1 MRTNYNGI
9 NQNGDSDVNWFNE
22 NVRDVEIPNNK
33 GNNLREVEDAVD
45 VEKAFIREGLVN
57 AYITMDEAML
67 VKSAE
72 EESLKEEVDSKS
84 NYQEGSPFEGGKESN
99 FQAEGSKKKKMSK
112 GAIIGIIVGSVALV
126 GIIVTLVIM
135 FVILPMGKG
144 NGNSQET
151 TISAGVLDDLQS
163 KINMF
168 YTDNLKSD
176 IKDGYT
182 VSDLDAFR
190 KELKTL
196 SNSTDISDVE
206 KELNTIEAYMTD
218 SKKIKTYADLSFNI
232 EPSYV
237 NDDCTK
243 VIQGCE
249 TYTVAGLKATISNLA
264 QGVLADR
271 NNYVDIKKSLSAVT
285 NPSNFEEGNYQEKI
299 NSIKHVVNKK
309 ELQSMY
315 EKLVSDKATA
325 LAKKKLKDAKDEA
338 EKKLAQSAL
347 TEAQN
352 KQKQAE
358 EELSSVKKQLE
369 DALKT
374 PTEEPTKATRVE
386 SVTPTD
392 NVSVVEENTEGGN

>member
-9 NQNGDSDVNWFNE
+9 NQNGDYDVNWFNDEVKE
-22 NVRDVEIPNNK
+22 NA
-33 GNNLREVEDAVD
+33 EVSKETEDIVD
-45 VEKAFIREGLVN
+45 VERAFIHEGLVN
-57 AYITMDEAML
+57 AYVAMDEAML

-72 EESLKEEVDSKS
+72 EESLKEEIDSKS

-112 GAIIGIIVGSVALV
+112 GEIIGIIAGSVALV
-126 GIIVTLVIM
+126 GMIVTLVIM
-135 FVILPMGKG
+135 FVILPMSKG
-144 NGNSQET
+144 SDNSQET

-163 KINMF
+163 RINML

-176 IKDGYT
+176 IKDGYA

-196 SNSTDISDVE
+196 SNSTDVSDVE

-218 SKKIKTYADLSFNI
+218 SKKIKTYANLSFNI

-237 NDDCTK
+237 SEDCTS

-264 QGVLADR
+264 QGVLSDR
-271 NNYVDIKKSLSAVT
+271 NSYIDIKKSLSAIS
-285 NPSNFEEGNYQEKI
+285 NPSNFEEGSYQEKI
-299 NSIKHVVNKK
+299 NGIKHEVNKK

-325 LAKKKLKDAKDEA
+325 LAEKKLKDAKDEA

-374 PTEEPTKATRVE
+374 PTEEPTKEV
-386 SVTPTD
+386 SVVPTD
-392 NVSVVEENTEGGN
+392 SVPTVEENTEGGN

>member
-1 MRTNYNGI
+1 VRTNYNGI

-22 NVRDVEIPNNK
+22 NVRDVEVPNNK

-72 EESLKEEVDSKS
+72 EESLKEEIDSKS
-84 NYQEGSPFEGGKESN
+84 NYQEGSPFEGGKEN
-99 FQAEGSKKKKMSK
+99 DFKPEQGKKKKLSR
-112 GAIIGIIVGSVALV
+112 GAIVGIILGSVAVV
-126 GIIVTLVIM
+126 GIIVTLITM
-135 FVILPMGKG
+135 FVIMPMSKG
-144 NGNSQET
+144 SDTTKET
-151 TISAGVLDDLQS
+151 TVSAGVLDDLQS
-163 KINMF
+163 RINVL

-232 EPSYV
+232 EPSFV
-237 NDDCTK
+237 NEDCTR

-271 NNYVDIKKSLSAVT
+271 NNYVDIKKSLSAVSDAST
-285 NPSNFEEGNYQEKI
+285 FNEGNYLEKI
-299 NSIKHVVNKK
+299 SSVKHEANKK

-315 EKLVSDKATA
+315 DKLVSDKNTA
-325 LAKKKLKDAKDEA
+325 LAEKKLKNAKDEA
-338 EKKLAQSAL
+338 EKKLAQDAL

-358 EELSSVKKQLE
+358 KELSSVKKQLE

-374 PTEEPTKATRVE
+374 PTEEPTRATKAE

-392 NVSVVEENTEGGN
+392 SVSIAEENTEGGN

>member
-9 NQNGDSDVNWFNE
+9 NQNGDYDVNWFNDEVKE
-22 NVRDVEIPNNK
+22 NT
-33 GNNLREVEDAVD
+33 EVSKETEDIVD
-45 VEKAFIREGLVN
+45 VEKAFIHEGLVN
-57 AYITMDEAML
+57 AYVAMDEAML

-99 FQAEGSKKKKMSK
+99 FQAEGNKKKKMSK
-112 GAIIGIIVGSVALV
+112 GAIIGIIIGSVALV

-135 FVILPMGKG
+135 FVILPMSKG
-144 NGNSQET
+144 SDNSQET

-163 KINMF
+163 RINML

-176 IKDGYT
+176 IKDGYA

-196 SNSTDISDVE
+196 SNSTDVSDVE

-218 SKKIKTYADLSFNI
+218 SKKIKTYANLSFNI

-237 NDDCTK
+237 SEDCTS

-249 TYTVAGLKATISNLA
+249 TYTVAGLKATISNSA
-264 QGVLADR
+264 QGVLSDR
-271 NNYVDIKKSLSAVT
+271 NSYIDIKKSLSAISDAST
-285 NPSNFEEGNYQEKI
+285 FNEGNYQEKI
-299 NSIKHVVNKK
+299 NSIKHEVNKK

-315 EKLVSDKATA
+315 DKLISDKNTA

-374 PTEEPTKATRVE
+374 PTEEPTKEV
-386 SVTPTD
+386 SVVPTD
-392 NVSVVEENTEGGN
+392 SVPTVEENTEGGN

>member
-9 NQNGDSDVNWFNE
+9 NQNGDYDVNWFNDEVKE
-22 NVRDVEIPNNK
+22 NI
-33 GNNLREVEDAVD
+33 EVSKENEDIVD
-45 VEKAFIREGLVN
+45 VEKAFIHEGLVN
-57 AYITMDEAML
+57 AFIAMDEAML
-67 VKSAE
+67 IKSAE

-112 GAIIGIIVGSVALV
+112 GVFIGIIVGSVALI

-135 FVILPMGKG
+135 FVILPMSKG
-144 NGNSQET
+144 SGNSQET

-163 KINMF
+163 RINML

-176 IKDGYT
+176 IKDGYA

-196 SNSTDISDVE
+196 SNSTDVSDVE

-218 SKKIKTYADLSFNI
+218 SKKIKTYANLSFNI

-237 NDDCTK
+237 SEDCTS

-264 QGVLADR
+264 QGVLSDR
-271 NNYVDIKKSLSAVT
+271 NSYIDIKKSLSAIS
-285 NPSNFEEGNYQEKI
+285 NPSNFEEGSYQEKI
-299 NSIKHVVNKK
+299 NGIKHEVNKK

-325 LAKKKLKDAKDEA
+325 LAEKKLKDAKDEA

-369 DALKT
+369 NALKT
-374 PTEEPTKATRVE
+374 PTEEPTKE
-386 SVTPTD
+386 
-392 NVSVVEENTEGGN
+392 VSVVPTDSVPTVEESTEGGN

>member
-9 NQNGDSDVNWFNE
+9 NQNGDYDVNWFNDEVKE
-22 NVRDVEIPNNK
+22 NT
-33 GNNLREVEDAVD
+33 EVSKENEDIVD
-45 VEKAFIREGLVN
+45 VEKAFIHEGLVN
-57 AYITMDEAML
+57 AYVAMDEAML

-84 NYQEGSPFEGGKESN
+84 NYQEGSPFEGGEESN

-112 GAIIGIIVGSVALV
+112 GAIIGIIIGSVALV

-135 FVILPMGKG
+135 FVILPMSKG
-144 NGNSQET
+144 SGNSQET

-163 KINMF
+163 RINML

-176 IKDGYT
+176 IKDGYA

-196 SNSTDISDVE
+196 SNSTDVSDVE

-218 SKKIKTYADLSFNI
+218 SKKIKTYANLSFNI
-232 EPSYV
+232 ESSYV
-237 NDDCTK
+237 SEDCTS

-264 QGVLADR
+264 QGVLSDR
-271 NNYVDIKKSLSAVT
+271 NSYIDIKKSLSAVSDAST
-285 NPSNFEEGNYQEKI
+285 FNEGNYQEKI
-299 NSIKHVVNKK
+299 NSIKHEVNKK

-315 EKLVSDKATA
+315 DKLISDKNTA

-347 TEAQN
+347 TEAKN

-374 PTEEPTKATRVE
+374 PTEEPTKEV
-386 SVTPTD
+386 SVVPTD
-392 NVSVVEENTEGGN
+392 SVPTVEENTEGGN

>member
-9 NQNGDSDVNWFNE
+9 NQNGDYDVNWFNDEVKE
-22 NVRDVEIPNNK
+22 NT
-33 GNNLREVEDAVD
+33 EVSKETEDIVD
-45 VEKAFIREGLVN
+45 VEKAFIHEGLVN
-57 AYITMDEAML
+57 AYIAMDEAML

-72 EESLKEEVDSKS
+72 EESLKEEIDSKS

-112 GAIIGIIVGSVALV
+112 GAIIGIIAGSVALV

-135 FVILPMGKG
+135 FVIIPMNKG
-144 NGNSQET
+144 NDNSQET

-163 KINMF
+163 RINML

-176 IKDGYT
+176 IKDGYA

-196 SNSTDISDVE
+196 SNSTDVSDVE

-218 SKKIKTYADLSFNI
+218 SKKIKTYANLSFNI

-237 NDDCTK
+237 SEDCTS

-264 QGVLADR
+264 QGVLSDR
-271 NNYVDIKKSLSAVT
+271 NSYIDIKKSLSAIS
-285 NPSNFEEGNYQEKI
+285 NPSNFEEGSYQEKI
-299 NSIKHVVNKK
+299 NGIKHEVNKK

-325 LAKKKLKDAKDEA
+325 LAEKKLKDAKDEA

-374 PTEEPTKATRVE
+374 PTEEPTKEV
-386 SVTPTD
+386 SVVPTD
-392 NVSVVEENTEGGN
+392 SVPTVEENTEGGN

>member
-9 NQNGDSDVNWFNE
+9 NQNGDYDVNWFNDEVKE
-22 NVRDVEIPNNK
+22 NA
-33 GNNLREVEDAVD
+33 EVSKETEDIVD
-45 VEKAFIREGLVN
+45 VERAFIHEGLVN
-57 AYITMDEAML
+57 AYVAMDEAML

-72 EESLKEEVDSKS
+72 EESLKEEIDSKS

-99 FQAEGSKKKKMSK
+99 FQAEGNKKKKMSK
-112 GAIIGIIVGSVALV
+112 GAIIGIIIGSVALV

-135 FVILPMGKG
+135 FVILPMSKG
-144 NGNSQET
+144 SDNSQET

-163 KINMF
+163 RINML

-176 IKDGYT
+176 IKDGYA

-196 SNSTDISDVE
+196 SNSTDVSDVE

-218 SKKIKTYADLSFNI
+218 SKKIKTYANLSFNI

-237 NDDCTK
+237 SEDCTS

-264 QGVLADR
+264 QGVLSDR
-271 NNYVDIKKSLSAVT
+271 NSYIDIKKSLSAIS
-285 NPSNFEEGNYQEKI
+285 NPSNFEEGSYQEKI
-299 NSIKHVVNKK
+299 NGIKHEVNKK

-325 LAKKKLKDAKDEA
+325 LAEKKLKDAKDEA

-369 DALKT
+369 NALKT
-374 PTEEPTKATRVE
+374 PTEEPTKEV
-386 SVTPTD
+386 SVVPTD
-392 NVSVVEENTEGGN
+392 SVPTVEENTEGGN

>member
-9 NQNGDSDVNWFNE
+9 NQNGDYDVNWFNDEVKE
-22 NVRDVEIPNNK
+22 NA
-33 GNNLREVEDAVD
+33 EVSKETEDIVD
-45 VEKAFIREGLVN
+45 VEKAFIHEGLVN
-57 AYITMDEAML
+57 AYVAMDEAML

-72 EESLKEEVDSKS
+72 EESLKEEIDSKS

-112 GAIIGIIVGSVALV
+112 GAITGIIAGSVALV

-135 FVILPMGKG
+135 FVIIPTNKG
-144 NGNSQET
+144 NDNSQET

-163 KINMF
+163 RINML

-176 IKDGYT
+176 IKDGYA

-196 SNSTDISDVE
+196 SNSTDVSDVE

-218 SKKIKTYADLSFNI
+218 SKKIKTYANLSFNI

-237 NDDCTK
+237 SEDCTS

-264 QGVLADR
+264 QGVLSDR
-271 NNYVDIKKSLSAVT
+271 NSYIDIKKSLSAIS
-285 NPSNFEEGNYQEKI
+285 NPSNFEEGSYQEKI
-299 NSIKHVVNKK
+299 NGIKHEVNKK

-325 LAKKKLKDAKDEA
+325 LAEKKLKDAKDEA

-374 PTEEPTKATRVE
+374 PTEEPTKEV
-386 SVTPTD
+386 SVVPTD
-392 NVSVVEENTEGGN
+392 SVPTVEENTEGGN

>member
-9 NQNGDSDVNWFNE
+9 NQNGDYDVNWFNDEVKE
-22 NVRDVEIPNNK
+22 NA
-33 GNNLREVEDAVD
+33 EVSKETEDIVD
-45 VEKAFIREGLVN
+45 VEKAFIHEGLVN
-57 AYITMDEAML
+57 AYVAMDEAML

-72 EESLKEEVDSKS
+72 EESLKEEIDSKS

-112 GAIIGIIVGSVALV
+112 GAIIGIIAGSVALV

-135 FVILPMGKG
+135 FVIIPTNKG
-144 NGNSQET
+144 NDNSQET
-151 TISAGVLDDLQS
+151 TISAGVLDDLQGR
-163 KINMF
+163 INML

-176 IKDGYT
+176 IKDGYA

-196 SNSTDISDVE
+196 SNSTDVSDVE

-218 SKKIKTYADLSFNI
+218 SKKIKTYANLSFNI

-237 NDDCTK
+237 SEDCTS

-264 QGVLADR
+264 QGVLSDR
-271 NNYVDIKKSLSAVT
+271 NSYIDIKKSLSAVSDAST
-285 NPSNFEEGNYQEKI
+285 FNEGNYQEKI
-299 NSIKHVVNKK
+299 NSIKHEVNKK
-309 ELQSMY
+309 ELQLMY
-315 EKLVSDKATA
+315 DKLISDKNTA

-374 PTEEPTKATRVE
+374 PTEEPTKEV
-386 SVTPTD
+386 SVVPTD
-392 NVSVVEENTEGGN
+392 SVPTVEENTEGGN

>member
-9 NQNGDSDVNWFNE
+9 NQNGDYDVNWFNDEVKE
-22 NVRDVEIPNNK
+22 NT
-33 GNNLREVEDAVD
+33 EVSKETEDIVD
-45 VEKAFIREGLVN
+45 VEKAFIHEGLVN
-57 AYITMDEAML
+57 AYIAMDEAML

-72 EESLKEEVDSKS
+72 EESLKEEIDSKS

-112 GAIIGIIVGSVALV
+112 GAIIGIIAGSVALV

-135 FVILPMGKG
+135 FVIIPTNKG
-144 NGNSQET
+144 NDNSQET
-151 TISAGVLDDLQS
+151 TISAGVLDDLQGR
-163 KINMF
+163 INML

-176 IKDGYT
+176 IKDGYAI
-182 VSDLDAFR
+182 SDLDAFR

-196 SNSTDISDVE
+196 SNSTDVSDVE

-218 SKKIKTYADLSFNI
+218 SKKIKTYANLSFNI

-237 NDDCTK
+237 SEDCTS

-264 QGVLADR
+264 QGVLSDR
-271 NNYVDIKKSLSAVT
+271 NSYIDIKKSLSAIS
-285 NPSNFEEGNYQEKI
+285 NPSNFEEGSYQEKI
-299 NSIKHVVNKK
+299 NGIKHEVNKK

-325 LAKKKLKDAKDEA
+325 LAEKKLKDAKDEA

-374 PTEEPTKATRVE
+374 PTEEPTKEV
-386 SVTPTD
+386 SVVPTD
-392 NVSVVEENTEGGN
+392 SVPTVEENTEGGN

>member
-1 MRTNYNGI
+1 VFVVRTNYNGI
-9 NQNGDSDVNWFNE
+9 NQNGDYDVNWFNDEVKE
-22 NVRDVEIPNNK
+22 NI
-33 GNNLREVEDAVD
+33 EVSKETEDIVD
-45 VEKAFIREGLVN
+45 VEKAFIHEGLVN
-57 AYITMDEAML
+57 AYIAMDEVML

-72 EESLKEEVDSKS
+72 EESLKEEIDSKS

-112 GAIIGIIVGSVALV
+112 GAIIGIIAGSVALV

-135 FVILPMGKG
+135 FVILPMSKG
-144 NGNSQET
+144 SDNSQET

-163 KINMF
+163 RINML

-176 IKDGYT
+176 IKDGYA

-196 SNSTDISDVE
+196 SNSTDVSDVE

-218 SKKIKTYADLSFNI
+218 SKKIKTYANLSFNI

-237 NDDCTK
+237 SEDCTS

-264 QGVLADR
+264 QGVLSDR
-271 NNYVDIKKSLSAVT
+271 NSYIDIKKSLSAVSDAST
-285 NPSNFEEGNYQEKI
+285 FNEGNYQEKI
-299 NSIKHVVNKK
+299 NSIKHEVNKK

-315 EKLVSDKATA
+315 DKLISDKNTA

-374 PTEEPTKATRVE
+374 PTEEPTKEV
-386 SVTPTD
+386 SVVPTD
-392 NVSVVEENTEGGN
+392 SVPTVEENTEGGN

>member
-9 NQNGDSDVNWFNE
+9 NQNGDYDVNWFNDEVKE
-22 NVRDVEIPNNK
+22 NI
-33 GNNLREVEDAVD
+33 EVSKETEDIVD
-45 VEKAFIREGLVN
+45 VEKAFIHEGLVN
-57 AYITMDEAML
+57 AYIAMDEVML

-72 EESLKEEVDSKS
+72 EESLKEEIDSKS

-112 GAIIGIIVGSVALV
+112 GAIIGIIAGSVALV

-135 FVILPMGKG
+135 FVILPISKG
-144 NGNSQET
+144 SDNSQET

-163 KINMF
+163 RINML

-176 IKDGYT
+176 IKDGYA

-196 SNSTDISDVE
+196 SNSTDVSDVE

-218 SKKIKTYADLSFNI
+218 SKKIKTYANLSFNI

-237 NDDCTK
+237 SEDCTS

-264 QGVLADR
+264 QGVLSDR
-271 NNYVDIKKSLSAVT
+271 NSYIDIKKSLSAVSDAST
-285 NPSNFEEGNYQEKI
+285 FNEGNYQEKI
-299 NSIKHVVNKK
+299 NSIKHEVNKK

-315 EKLVSDKATA
+315 DKLISDKNTA

-374 PTEEPTKATRVE
+374 PTEEPTKEV
-386 SVTPTD
+386 SVVPTD
-392 NVSVVEENTEGGN
+392 SVPTVEENTEGGN

>member
-9 NQNGDSDVNWFNE
+9 NQNGDYDVNWFNDEVKE
-22 NVRDVEIPNNK
+22 NI
-33 GNNLREVEDAVD
+33 EVSKETEDIVD
-45 VEKAFIREGLVN
+45 VERAFIHEGLVN
-57 AYITMDEAML
+57 AYVAMDEAML

-72 EESLKEEVDSKS
+72 EESLKEEIDSKS

-112 GAIIGIIVGSVALV
+112 GAIIGIIIGSVALV

-135 FVILPMGKG
+135 FVILPMSKG
-144 NGNSQET
+144 SDNSQET

-163 KINMF
+163 RINML

-176 IKDGYT
+176 IKDGYA

-196 SNSTDISDVE
+196 SNSTDVSDVE

-218 SKKIKTYADLSFNI
+218 SKKIKTYANLSFNI

-237 NDDCTK
+237 SEDCTS

-264 QGVLADR
+264 QGVLSDR
-271 NNYVDIKKSLSAVT
+271 NSYIDIKKSLSAVSDAST
-285 NPSNFEEGNYQEKI
+285 FNEGNYQEKI
-299 NSIKHVVNKK
+299 NSIKHEVNKK

-315 EKLVSDKATA
+315 DKLISDKNTA

-374 PTEEPTKATRVE
+374 PTEEPTKEV
-386 SVTPTD
+386 SVVPTD
-392 NVSVVEENTEGGN
+392 SVPTVEENTEGGN

>member
-1 MRTNYNGI
+1 VRTNYNGI
-9 NQNGDSDVNWFNE
+9 NQNGDYDVNWFNDEVKE
-22 NVRDVEIPNNK
+22 NT
-33 GNNLREVEDAVD
+33 EVSKETEDIVD
-45 VEKAFIREGLVN
+45 VEKAFIHEGLVN
-57 AYITMDEAML
+57 AYVAMDEAML

-99 FQAEGSKKKKMSK
+99 FQAEGNKKKKMSK
-112 GAIIGIIVGSVALV
+112 GAIIGIIIGSVALV

-135 FVILPMGKG
+135 FVILPMSKSSD
-144 NGNSQET
+144 NSQET

-163 KINMF
+163 RINML

-176 IKDGYT
+176 IKDGYA

-196 SNSTDISDVE
+196 SNSTDVSDVE

-218 SKKIKTYADLSFNI
+218 SKKIKTYANLSFNI

-237 NDDCTK
+237 SEDCTS

-264 QGVLADR
+264 QGVLSDR
-271 NNYVDIKKSLSAVT
+271 NSYIDIKKSLSAVSDAST
-285 NPSNFEEGNYQEKI
+285 FNEGNYQEKI
-299 NSIKHVVNKK
+299 NSIKHEVNKK

-315 EKLVSDKATA
+315 DKLISDKNTA

-374 PTEEPTKATRVE
+374 PTEEPTKEV
-386 SVTPTD
+386 SVVPTD
-392 NVSVVEENTEGGN
+392 SVPTVEENTEGGN

>member
-9 NQNGDSDVNWFNE
+9 NQNGDYDVNWFNDEVKE
-22 NVRDVEIPNNK
+22 NT
-33 GNNLREVEDAVD
+33 EVSKETEDIVD
-45 VEKAFIREGLVN
+45 VEKAFIHEGLVN
-57 AYITMDEAML
+57 AYIAMDEAML
-67 VKSAE
+67 IKSAE
-72 EESLKEEVDSKS
+72 EESLKEEIDSKS

-112 GAIIGIIVGSVALV
+112 GAIIGIIAGSVALV

-135 FVILPMGKG
+135 FVILPMSKG
-144 NGNSQET
+144 NDNSQET
-151 TISAGVLDDLQS
+151 TISAGVLDDLQGR
-163 KINMF
+163 INML

-176 IKDGYT
+176 IKDGYA

-196 SNSTDISDVE
+196 SNSTDVSDVE

-218 SKKIKTYADLSFNI
+218 SKKIKTYANLSFNI

-237 NDDCTK
+237 SEDCTS

-264 QGVLADR
+264 QGVLSDR
-271 NNYVDIKKSLSAVT
+271 NSYIDIKKSLSAIS
-285 NPSNFEEGNYQEKI
+285 NPSNFEEGSYQEKI
-299 NSIKHVVNKK
+299 NGIKHEVNKK

-325 LAKKKLKDAKDEA
+325 LAEKKLKDAKDEA

-374 PTEEPTKATRVE
+374 PTEEPTKEV
-386 SVTPTD
+386 SVVPTD
-392 NVSVVEENTEGGN
+392 SVPTVEENTEGGN

>member
-9 NQNGDSDVNWFNE
+9 NQNGDYDVNWFNDEVKE
-22 NVRDVEIPNNK
+22 NA
-33 GNNLREVEDAVD
+33 EVSKETEDIVD
-45 VEKAFIREGLVN
+45 VEKAFIHEGLVN
-57 AYITMDEAML
+57 AYVAMDEAML

-72 EESLKEEVDSKS
+72 EESLKEEIDSKS

-112 GAIIGIIVGSVALV
+112 GAIIGIIAGSVALV

-135 FVILPMGKG
+135 FVIIPTNKG
-144 NGNSQET
+144 NDNSQET

-163 KINMF
+163 RINML

-176 IKDGYT
+176 IKDGYA

-196 SNSTDISDVE
+196 SNSTDVSDVE

-218 SKKIKTYADLSFNI
+218 SKKIKTYANLSFNI

-237 NDDCTK
+237 SEDCTS

-249 TYTVAGLKATISNLA
+249 TYSVAGLKATISNLA
-264 QGVLADR
+264 QGVLSDR
-271 NNYVDIKKSLSAVT
+271 NSYIDIKKSLSAIS
-285 NPSNFEEGNYQEKI
+285 NPSNFEDGSYQEKI
-299 NSIKHVVNKK
+299 NGIKHEVNKK

-325 LAKKKLKDAKDEA
+325 LAEKKLKDAKDEA

-374 PTEEPTKATRVE
+374 PTEEPTKEV
-386 SVTPTD
+386 SVVPTD
-392 NVSVVEENTEGGN
+392 SVPTVEENTEGGN

>member
-9 NQNGDSDVNWFNE
+9 NQNGDYDVNWFNDEVKE
-22 NVRDVEIPNNK
+22 NI
-33 GNNLREVEDAVD
+33 EVSKENEDIVD
-45 VEKAFIREGLVN
+45 VEKAFIHEGLVN
-57 AYITMDEAML
+57 AYVAMDEAML

-84 NYQEGSPFEGGKESN
+84 NYQEGSPFEGGEESN

-112 GAIIGIIVGSVALV
+112 GAIIGIIIGSVALV

-135 FVILPMGKG
+135 FVILPMSKG
-144 NGNSQET
+144 SGNSQET
-151 TISAGVLDDLQS
+151 TISEGVLDDLQS
-163 KINMF
+163 RINML

-176 IKDGYT
+176 IKDGYA

-196 SNSTDISDVE
+196 SNSTDVSDVE

-218 SKKIKTYADLSFNI
+218 SKKIKTYANLSFNI
-232 EPSYV
+232 EPSYISE
-237 NDDCTK
+237 DCTS

-264 QGVLADR
+264 QGVLSDR
-271 NNYVDIKKSLSAVT
+271 NSYIDIKKSLSAVSDAST
-285 NPSNFEEGNYQEKI
+285 FNEGNYQEKI
-299 NSIKHVVNKK
+299 NSIKHEVNKK

-315 EKLVSDKATA
+315 DKLISDKNTA

-374 PTEEPTKATRVE
+374 PTEEPTKEV
-386 SVTPTD
+386 SVVPTD
-392 NVSVVEENTEGGN
+392 SVPTVEENTEGGN

>member
-9 NQNGDSDVNWFNE
+9 NQNGDYDVNWFNDEVKE
-22 NVRDVEIPNNK
+22 NT
-33 GNNLREVEDAVD
+33 EVSKETEDIVD
-45 VEKAFIREGLVN
+45 VEKAFIHEGLVN
-57 AYITMDEAML
+57 AYVAMDEAML

-72 EESLKEEVDSKS
+72 EESLKEEIDSKS

-112 GAIIGIIVGSVALV
+112 GAIIGIIAGSVALV

-135 FVILPMGKG
+135 FVIIPTNKG
-144 NGNSQET
+144 NDNSQET

-163 KINMF
+163 RINML

-176 IKDGYT
+176 IKDGYA

-196 SNSTDISDVE
+196 SNSTDVSDVE

-218 SKKIKTYADLSFNI
+218 SKKIKTYANLSFNI

-237 NDDCTK
+237 SEDCTS

-264 QGVLADR
+264 QGVLSDR
-271 NNYVDIKKSLSAVT
+271 NSYIDIKKSLSAVSDAST
-285 NPSNFEEGNYQEKI
+285 FNEGNYQEKI
-299 NSIKHVVNKK
+299 NSIKHEVNKK

-315 EKLVSDKATA
+315 DKLISDKNTA

-374 PTEEPTKATRVE
+374 PTEEPTKEV
-386 SVTPTD
+386 SVVPTD
-392 NVSVVEENTEGGN
+392 SVPTVEENTEGGN

>member
-9 NQNGDSDVNWFNE
+9 NQNGDYDVNWFNDEVKE
-22 NVRDVEIPNNK
+22 NI
-33 GNNLREVEDAVD
+33 EVSKENEDIVD
-45 VEKAFIREGLVN
+45 VEKAFIHEGLVN
-57 AYITMDEAML
+57 AYVAMDEAML

-72 EESLKEEVDSKS
+72 EESLKEEIDSKS

-112 GAIIGIIVGSVALV
+112 GAIIGIIAGSVALV

-135 FVILPMGKG
+135 FVILPMSKG
-144 NGNSQET
+144 NDNSQET

-163 KINMF
+163 RINML

-176 IKDGYT
+176 IKDGYA

-196 SNSTDISDVE
+196 SNSTDVSDVE

-218 SKKIKTYADLSFNI
+218 SKKIKTYANLSFNI

-237 NDDCTK
+237 SEDCTS

-264 QGVLADR
+264 QGVLSDR
-271 NNYVDIKKSLSAVT
+271 NSYIDIKKSLSAIS
-285 NPSNFEEGNYQEKI
+285 NPSNFEEGSYQEKI
-299 NSIKHVVNKK
+299 NGIKHEVNKK

-325 LAKKKLKDAKDEA
+325 LAEKKLKDAKDEA

-369 DALKT
+369 DALKI
-374 PTEEPTKATRVE
+374 PTEEPTKEV
-386 SVTPTD
+386 SVVPTD
-392 NVSVVEENTEGGN
+392 SVPTVEENTEGGN

>member
-9 NQNGDSDVNWFNE
+9 NQNGDYDVNWFNDEVKE
-22 NVRDVEIPNNK
+22 NT
-33 GNNLREVEDAVD
+33 EVSKETEDIVD
-45 VEKAFIREGLVN
+45 VEKAFIHEGLVN
-57 AYITMDEAML
+57 AYVAMDEAML

-72 EESLKEEVDSKS
+72 EESLKEEIDSKS

-112 GAIIGIIVGSVALV
+112 GAITGIIAGSVALV

-135 FVILPMGKG
+135 FVIIPANKG
-144 NGNSQET
+144 NDNSQET

-163 KINMF
+163 RINML

-176 IKDGYT
+176 IKDGYA

-196 SNSTDISDVE
+196 SNSTDVSDVE

-218 SKKIKTYADLSFNI
+218 SKKIKTYANLSFNI

-237 NDDCTK
+237 SEDCTS

-264 QGVLADR
+264 QGVLSDR
-271 NNYVDIKKSLSAVT
+271 NSYIDIKKSLSAIS
-285 NPSNFEEGNYQEKI
+285 NPSNFEEGSYQEKI
-299 NSIKHVVNKK
+299 NGIKHEVNKK

-325 LAKKKLKDAKDEA
+325 LAEKKLKDAKDEA

-374 PTEEPTKATRVE
+374 PTEEPTKEV
-386 SVTPTD
+386 SVVPTD
-392 NVSVVEENTEGGN
+392 SVPTVEENTEGGN

>member
-1 MRTNYNGI
+1 MFVERTNYNGI
-9 NQNGDSDVNWFNE
+9 NHNGDYDVNWFNDEVKE
-22 NVRDVEIPNNK
+22 NI
-33 GNNLREVEDAVD
+33 EVSKENEDIVD
-45 VEKAFIREGLVN
+45 VEKAFIHEGLVN
-57 AYITMDEAML
+57 AYVAMDEAML

-84 NYQEGSPFEGGKESN
+84 NYQEGSPFEGGEESN

-112 GAIIGIIVGSVALV
+112 GAIIGIIIGSVALV

-135 FVILPMGKG
+135 FVILPMSKG
-144 NGNSQET
+144 SGNSQET
-151 TISAGVLDDLQS
+151 TISEGVLDDLQS
-163 KINMF
+163 RINML

-176 IKDGYT
+176 IKDGYA

-196 SNSTDISDVE
+196 SNSTDVSDVE

-218 SKKIKTYADLSFNI
+218 SKKIKTYANLSFNI

-237 NDDCTK
+237 SEDCTS

-264 QGVLADR
+264 QGVLSDR
-271 NNYVDIKKSLSAVT
+271 NSYIDIKKSLSAVSDAST
-285 NPSNFEEGNYQEKI
+285 FNEGNYQEKI
-299 NSIKHVVNKK
+299 NSIKHEVNKK

-315 EKLVSDKATA
+315 DKLISDKNTA

-374 PTEEPTKATRVE
+374 PTEEPTKEV
-386 SVTPTD
+386 SVVPTD
-392 NVSVVEENTEGGN
+392 SVPTVEENTEGGN

>member
-9 NQNGDSDVNWFNE
+9 NQNGDYDVNWFNDEVKE
-22 NVRDVEIPNNK
+22 NI
-33 GNNLREVEDAVD
+33 EVSKESEDIVD
-45 VEKAFIREGLVN
+45 VEKAFIHEGLVN
-57 AYITMDEAML
+57 AYVAMDEAML

-72 EESLKEEVDSKS
+72 EESLKEEIDSKS

-112 GAIIGIIVGSVALV
+112 GAIIGIIAGSVALV

-135 FVILPMGKG
+135 FVIIPMSKG

-163 KINMF
+163 RINML

-176 IKDGYT
+176 IKDGYA

-196 SNSTDISDVE
+196 SNSTDVSDVE

-218 SKKIKTYADLSFNI
+218 SKKIKTYANLSFNI

-237 NDDCTK
+237 SEDCTS

-264 QGVLADR
+264 QGVLSDR
-271 NNYVDIKKSLSAVT
+271 NSYIDIKKSLSAVSDAST
-285 NPSNFEEGNYQEKI
+285 FNEGNYQEKI
-299 NSIKHVVNKK
+299 NSIKHEVNKK

-315 EKLVSDKATA
+315 DKLISDKNTA

-374 PTEEPTKATRVE
+374 PTEEPTKEV
-386 SVTPTD
+386 SVVPTD
-392 NVSVVEENTEGGN
+392 SVPTVEENTEGGN

>member
-9 NQNGDSDVNWFNE
+9 NQNGDYDVNWFNDEVKE
-22 NVRDVEIPNNK
+22 NI
-33 GNNLREVEDAVD
+33 EVSKETEDIVD
-45 VEKAFIREGLVN
+45 VEKAFIHEGLVN
-57 AYITMDEAML
+57 AYIAMDEVML

-72 EESLKEEVDSKS
+72 EESLKEEIDSKS

-112 GAIIGIIVGSVALV
+112 GAIIGIIAGSVALV

-135 FVILPMGKG
+135 FVILPMSNG
-144 NGNSQET
+144 NDNSQET

-163 KINMF
+163 RINML

-176 IKDGYT
+176 IKDGYA

-196 SNSTDISDVE
+196 SNSTDVSDVE

-218 SKKIKTYADLSFNI
+218 SKKIKTYANLSFNI

-237 NDDCTK
+237 SEDCTS

-264 QGVLADR
+264 QGVLSDR
-271 NNYVDIKKSLSAVT
+271 NSYIDIKKSLSAVSDAST
-285 NPSNFEEGNYQEKI
+285 FNEGNYQEKI
-299 NSIKHVVNKK
+299 NSIKHEVNKK

-315 EKLVSDKATA
+315 DKLISDKNTA

-374 PTEEPTKATRVE
+374 PTEEPTKEV
-386 SVTPTD
+386 SVVPTD
-392 NVSVVEENTEGGN
+392 SVPTVEENTEGGN

>member
-9 NQNGDSDVNWFNE
+9 NQNGDYDVNWFNDEVKE
-22 NVRDVEIPNNK
+22 NT
-33 GNNLREVEDAVD
+33 EVSKETEDIVD
-45 VEKAFIREGLVN
+45 VEKAFIHEGLVN
-57 AYITMDEAML
+57 AYIAMDEAML

-72 EESLKEEVDSKS
+72 EESLKEEIDSKS

-112 GAIIGIIVGSVALV
+112 GAITGIIAGSVALV

-135 FVILPMGKG
+135 FVIIPTNKG
-144 NGNSQET
+144 NDNSQET

-163 KINMF
+163 RINML

-176 IKDGYT
+176 IKDEYA

-196 SNSTDISDVE
+196 SNSTDVSDVE

-218 SKKIKTYADLSFNI
+218 SKKIKTYANLSFNI

-237 NDDCTK
+237 SEDCTS

-264 QGVLADR
+264 QGVLSDR
-271 NNYVDIKKSLSAVT
+271 NSYIDIKKSLSAIS
-285 NPSNFEEGNYQEKI
+285 NPSNFEEGSYQEKI
-299 NSIKHVVNKK
+299 NGIKHEVNKK

-325 LAKKKLKDAKDEA
+325 LAEKKLKDAKDEA

-374 PTEEPTKATRVE
+374 PTEEPTKEV
-386 SVTPTD
+386 SVVPTD
-392 NVSVVEENTEGGN
+392 SVPTVEENTEGGN

>member
-9 NQNGDSDVNWFNE
+9 NQNGDYDVNWFNDEVKE
-22 NVRDVEIPNNK
+22 NI
-33 GNNLREVEDAVD
+33 EVSKENEDIVD
-45 VEKAFIREGLVN
+45 VEKAFIHEGLVN
-57 AYITMDEAML
+57 AYIAMDEAML

-72 EESLKEEVDSKS
+72 EESLKEEIDSKS

-112 GAIIGIIVGSVALV
+112 GAITGIIAGSVALV

-135 FVILPMGKG
+135 FVIIPTNKG
-144 NGNSQET
+144 NDNSQET

-163 KINMF
+163 RINML

-176 IKDGYT
+176 IKDGYA

-196 SNSTDISDVE
+196 SNSTDVSDVE

-218 SKKIKTYADLSFNI
+218 SKKIKTYANLSFNI

-237 NDDCTK
+237 SEDCTS

-264 QGVLADR
+264 QGVLSDR
-271 NNYVDIKKSLSAVT
+271 NSYIDIKKSLSAIS
-285 NPSNFEEGNYQEKI
+285 NPSNFEEGSYQEKI
-299 NSIKHVVNKK
+299 NGIKHEVNKK

-325 LAKKKLKDAKDEA
+325 LAEKKLKDAKDEA

-374 PTEEPTKATRVE
+374 PTEEPTKEV
-386 SVTPTD
+386 SVVPTD
-392 NVSVVEENTEGGN
+392 SVPTVEENTEGGN

>member
-9 NQNGDSDVNWFNE
+9 NQNGDYDVNWFNDEVKE
-22 NVRDVEIPNNK
+22 NT
-33 GNNLREVEDAVD
+33 EVSKETEDIVD
-45 VEKAFIREGLVN
+45 VEKAFIHEGLVN
-57 AYITMDEAML
+57 AYVAMDEAML

-99 FQAEGSKKKKMSK
+99 FQAEGNKKKKMSK
-112 GAIIGIIVGSVALV
+112 GAIIGIIIGSVALV

-135 FVILPMGKG
+135 FVILPMSKG
-144 NGNSQET
+144 SDNSQET

-163 KINMF
+163 RINML

-176 IKDGYT
+176 IKDGYA

-196 SNSTDISDVE
+196 SNSTDVSDVE
-206 KELNTIEAYMTD
+206 KELNTIEAYMAD
-218 SKKIKTYADLSFNI
+218 SKKIKTYANLSFNI

-237 NDDCTK
+237 SEDCTS

-264 QGVLADR
+264 QGVLSDR
-271 NNYVDIKKSLSAVT
+271 NSYIDIKKSLSAVSDAST
-285 NPSNFEEGNYQEKI
+285 FNEGNYQEKI
-299 NSIKHVVNKK
+299 NSIKHEVNKK

-315 EKLVSDKATA
+315 DKLISDKNTA

-374 PTEEPTKATRVE
+374 PTEEPTKEV
-386 SVTPTD
+386 SVVPTD
-392 NVSVVEENTEGGN
+392 SVPTVEENTEGGN

>member
-9 NQNGDSDVNWFNE
+9 NQNGDYDVNWFNDEVKE
-22 NVRDVEIPNNK
+22 NT
-33 GNNLREVEDAVD
+33 EVSKETEDIVD
-45 VEKAFIREGLVN
+45 VEKAFIHEGLVN
-57 AYITMDEAML
+57 AYVAMDEAML

-99 FQAEGSKKKKMSK
+99 FQAEGNKKKKMSK
-112 GAIIGIIVGSVALV
+112 GAIIGIIIGSVALV

-135 FVILPMGKG
+135 FVILPMSKG
-144 NGNSQET
+144 SDNSQET

-163 KINMF
+163 RINML

-176 IKDGYT
+176 IKDGYA

-190 KELKTL
+190 KKLKTL
-196 SNSTDISDVE
+196 SNSTDVSDVE
-206 KELNTIEAYMTD
+206 KELNTIEAYMID
-218 SKKIKTYADLSFNI
+218 SKKIKTYANLSFNI

-237 NDDCTK
+237 SEDCTS

-264 QGVLADR
+264 QGVLSDR
-271 NNYVDIKKSLSAVT
+271 NSYIDIKKSLSAVSDAST
-285 NPSNFEEGNYQEKI
+285 FNEGNYQEKI
-299 NSIKHVVNKK
+299 NSIKHEVNKK

-315 EKLVSDKATA
+315 DKLISDKNTA

-374 PTEEPTKATRVE
+374 PTEEPTKEV
-386 SVTPTD
+386 SVVPTD
-392 NVSVVEENTEGGN
+392 SVPTVEENTEGGN

>member
-9 NQNGDSDVNWFNE
+9 NQNGDYDVNWFNDEVKE
-22 NVRDVEIPNNK
+22 NI
-33 GNNLREVEDAVD
+33 EVSKENEDIVD
-45 VEKAFIREGLVN
+45 VEKAFIHEGLVN
-57 AYITMDEAML
+57 AYVAMDEAML

-84 NYQEGSPFEGGKESN
+84 NYQEGSPFEGGEESN

-112 GAIIGIIVGSVALV
+112 GAIIGIIIGSVALV

-135 FVILPMGKG
+135 FVILPMSKG
-144 NGNSQET
+144 SGNSQET

-163 KINMF
+163 RINML

-176 IKDGYT
+176 IKDGYA

-196 SNSTDISDVE
+196 SNSTDVSDVE

-218 SKKIKTYADLSFNI
+218 SKKIKTYANLSFNI

-237 NDDCTK
+237 SEDCTS

-264 QGVLADR
+264 QGVLSDR
-271 NNYVDIKKSLSAVT
+271 NSYIDIKKSLSAVSDAST
-285 NPSNFEEGNYQEKI
+285 FNEGNYQEKI
-299 NSIKHVVNKK
+299 NSIKHEVNKK

-315 EKLVSDKATA
+315 DKLISDKNTA

-374 PTEEPTKATRVE
+374 PTEEPTKEV
-386 SVTPTD
+386 SVVPTD
-392 NVSVVEENTEGGN
+392 SVPTVEENTEGGN

>member
-9 NQNGDSDVNWFNE
+9 NQNGDYDVNWFNDEVKE
-22 NVRDVEIPNNK
+22 NA
-33 GNNLREVEDAVD
+33 EVSKETEDIVD
-45 VEKAFIREGLVN
+45 VEKAFIHEGLVN
-57 AYITMDEAML
+57 AYVAMDEAML

-72 EESLKEEVDSKS
+72 EESLKEEIDSKS

-112 GAIIGIIVGSVALV
+112 GAIIGIIAGSVALV

-135 FVILPMGKG
+135 FVILPMSKG
-144 NGNSQET
+144 SDNSQET

-163 KINMF
+163 RINML

-176 IKDGYT
+176 IKDGYA

-196 SNSTDISDVE
+196 SNSTDVSDVE

-218 SKKIKTYADLSFNI
+218 SKKIKTYANLSFNI

-237 NDDCTK
+237 SEDCTS

-264 QGVLADR
+264 QGVLSDR
-271 NNYVDIKKSLSAVT
+271 NSYIDIKKSLSAVSDAST
-285 NPSNFEEGNYQEKI
+285 FNEGNYQEKI
-299 NSIKHVVNKK
+299 NSIKHEVNKK
-309 ELQSMY
+309 ELQLMY
-315 EKLVSDKATA
+315 DKLISDKNTA

-374 PTEEPTKATRVE
+374 PTEEPTKEV
-386 SVTPTD
+386 SVVPTD
-392 NVSVVEENTEGGN
+392 SVPTVEENTEGGN

>member
-9 NQNGDSDVNWFNE
+9 NQNGDYDVNWFNDEVKE
-22 NVRDVEIPNNK
+22 NI
-33 GNNLREVEDAVD
+33 EVSKENEDIVD
-45 VEKAFIREGLVN
+45 VEKAFIHEGLVN
-57 AYITMDEAML
+57 AYVAMDEAML

-84 NYQEGSPFEGGKESN
+84 NYQEGSPFEGGEESN

-112 GAIIGIIVGSVALV
+112 GAIIGIIIGSVALV

-135 FVILPMGKG
+135 FVILPMSKG
-144 NGNSQET
+144 SGNSQET

-163 KINMF
+163 RINML

-176 IKDGYT
+176 IKDGYA

-196 SNSTDISDVE
+196 SNSTDVSDVE

-218 SKKIKTYADLSFNI
+218 SKKIKTYANLSFNI

-237 NDDCTK
+237 SEDCTS

-249 TYTVAGLKATISNLA
+249 TYTVASLKATISNLA
-264 QGVLADR
+264 QGVLSDR
-271 NNYVDIKKSLSAVT
+271 NSYIDIKKSLSAVSDAST
-285 NPSNFEEGNYQEKI
+285 FNEGNYQEKI
-299 NSIKHVVNKK
+299 NSIKHEVNKK

-315 EKLVSDKATA
+315 DKLISDKNTA

-374 PTEEPTKATRVE
+374 PTEEPTKEV
-386 SVTPTD
+386 SVVPTD
-392 NVSVVEENTEGGN
+392 SVPTVEENTEGGN

>member
-9 NQNGDSDVNWFNE
+9 NQNGDYDVNWFNDEVKE
-22 NVRDVEIPNNK
+22 NI
-33 GNNLREVEDAVD
+33 EVSKENEDIVD
-45 VEKAFIREGLVN
+45 VEKAFIHEGLVN
-57 AYITMDEAML
+57 AYVAMDEAML

-112 GAIIGIIVGSVALV
+112 GAIIGIIAGSVALV

-135 FVILPMGKG
+135 FVILPMSKG

-151 TISAGVLDDLQS
+151 TISAGVLDDLQGR
-163 KINMF
+163 INML
-168 YTDNLKSD
+168 YTDNLKTD
-176 IKDGYT
+176 IKDGYA

-196 SNSTDISDVE
+196 SNSTDVSDVE

-218 SKKIKTYADLSFNI
+218 SKKIKTYANLSFNI

-237 NDDCTK
+237 SEDCTS

-264 QGVLADR
+264 QGVLSDR
-271 NNYVDIKKSLSAVT
+271 NSYIDIKKSLSAVSDAST
-285 NPSNFEEGNYQEKI
+285 FNEGNYQEKI
-299 NSIKHVVNKK
+299 NSIKHEVNKK

-315 EKLVSDKATA
+315 DKLISDKNTA

-374 PTEEPTKATRVE
+374 PTEEPTKEV
-386 SVTPTD
+386 SVVPTD
-392 NVSVVEENTEGGN
+392 SVPTVEENTEGGN

>member
-135 FVILPMGKG
+135 FVILPMSKG

-163 KINMF
+163 KINML

-299 NSIKHVVNKK
+299 NSIKHEVNKK

>member
-9 NQNGDSDVNWFNE
+9 NQNGDYDVNWFNDEVKE
-22 NVRDVEIPNNK
+22 NI
-33 GNNLREVEDAVD
+33 EVSKENEDIVD
-45 VEKAFIREGLVN
+45 VEKAFIHEGLVN
-57 AYITMDEAML
+57 AYVAMDEAML

-84 NYQEGSPFEGGKESN
+84 NYQEGSPFEGGEESN

-112 GAIIGIIVGSVALV
+112 GAIIGIIIGSVALV

-135 FVILPMGKG
+135 FVILPMSKG
-144 NGNSQET
+144 SGNSQET
-151 TISAGVLDDLQS
+151 TISEGVLDDLQS
-163 KINMF
+163 RINML

-176 IKDGYT
+176 IKDGYA

-196 SNSTDISDVE
+196 SNSTDVSDVE

-218 SKKIKTYADLSFNI
+218 SKKIKTYANLSFNI

-237 NDDCTK
+237 SEDCTS

-264 QGVLADR
+264 QGVLSDR
-271 NNYVDIKKSLSAVT
+271 NSYIDIKKSLSAVSDAIT
-285 NPSNFEEGNYQEKI
+285 FNEGNYQEKI
-299 NSIKHVVNKK
+299 NSIKHEVNKK

-315 EKLVSDKATA
+315 DKLISDKNTA

-374 PTEEPTKATRVE
+374 PTEEPTKEV
-386 SVTPTD
+386 SVVPTD
-392 NVSVVEENTEGGN
+392 SVPTVEENTEGGN

>member
-9 NQNGDSDVNWFNE
+9 NQNGDYDVNWFNDGVKE
-22 NVRDVEIPNNK
+22 NI
-33 GNNLREVEDAVD
+33 EVSKENEDIVD
-45 VEKAFIREGLVN
+45 VEKAFIHEGLVN
-57 AYITMDEAML
+57 AYVAMDEAML

-72 EESLKEEVDSKS
+72 EESLKEEIDSKS

-112 GAIIGIIVGSVALV
+112 GAIIGIIAGSVALV

-135 FVILPMGKG
+135 FVIIPMSKG

-163 KINMF
+163 RINML

-176 IKDGYT
+176 IKDGYA

-196 SNSTDISDVE
+196 SNSTDVSDVE

-218 SKKIKTYADLSFNI
+218 SKKIKTYANLSFNI

-237 NDDCTK
+237 SEDCTS

-264 QGVLADR
+264 QGVLSDR
-271 NNYVDIKKSLSAVT
+271 NSYIDIKKSLSAVSDAST
-285 NPSNFEEGNYQEKI
+285 FNEGNYQEKI
-299 NSIKHVVNKK
+299 NSIKHEVNKK

-315 EKLVSDKATA
+315 DKLISDKNTA

-374 PTEEPTKATRVE
+374 PTEEPTKEV
-386 SVTPTD
+386 SVVPTD
-392 NVSVVEENTEGGN
+392 SVPTVEENTEGGN

>member
-9 NQNGDSDVNWFNE
+9 NQNGDYNVNWFNDEVKE
-22 NVRDVEIPNNK
+22 NI
-33 GNNLREVEDAVD
+33 EVSKENEDIVD
-45 VEKAFIREGLVN
+45 VEKAFIHEGLVN
-57 AYITMDEAML
+57 AYVAMDEAML

-72 EESLKEEVDSKS
+72 EESLKEEIDSKS

-99 FQAEGSKKKKMSK
+99 FRAEGSKKKKMSK

-135 FVILPMGKG
+135 FVILPMSKG
-144 NGNSQET
+144 SGNSQET

-163 KINMF
+163 RINML

-176 IKDGYT
+176 IKDGYA

-190 KELKTL
+190 NELKTL
-196 SNSTDISDVE
+196 SNSTDVSDVE

-218 SKKIKTYADLSFNI
+218 SKKIKTYANLSFNI

-237 NDDCTK
+237 SEDCTS

-249 TYTVAGLKATISNLA
+249 TYAVAGLKATISNLA
-264 QGVLADR
+264 QGVLSDR
-271 NNYVDIKKSLSAVT
+271 NSYIDIKKSLSAVSDAST
-285 NPSNFEEGNYQEKI
+285 FNEGNYQEKI
-299 NSIKHVVNKK
+299 NSIKHEVNKK

-315 EKLVSDKATA
+315 DKLVSDKNTA

-374 PTEEPTKATRVE
+374 PTEEPTKEV
-386 SVTPTD
+386 SVVPTD
-392 NVSVVEENTEGGN
+392 SVPTVEENTEGGN

>member
-1 MRTNYNGI
+1 VRTNYNGI
-9 NQNGDSDVNWFNE
+9 NQNGDYDVNWFNDEVKE
-22 NVRDVEIPNNK
+22 NI
-33 GNNLREVEDAVD
+33 EVSKENEDIVD
-45 VEKAFIREGLVN
+45 VEKAFIHEGLVN
-57 AYITMDEAML
+57 AFIAMDEAML
-67 VKSAE
+67 IKSAE

-112 GAIIGIIVGSVALV
+112 GVFIGIIVGSVALI

-135 FVILPMGKG
+135 FVILPMSKG
-144 NGNSQET
+144 SGNSQET

-163 KINMF
+163 RINML

-176 IKDGYT
+176 IKDGYA

-196 SNSTDISDVE
+196 SNSTDVSDVE

-218 SKKIKTYADLSFNI
+218 SKKIKTYANLSFNI

-237 NDDCTK
+237 SEDCTS

-264 QGVLADR
+264 QGVLSDR
-271 NNYVDIKKSLSAVT
+271 NSYIDIKKSLSAIS
-285 NPSNFEEGNYQEKI
+285 NPSNFEEGSYQEKI
-299 NSIKHVVNKK
+299 NGIKHEVNKK

-325 LAKKKLKDAKDEA
+325 LAEKKLKDAKDEA

-369 DALKT
+369 NALKT
-374 PTEEPTKATRVE
+374 PTEEPTKE
-386 SVTPTD
+386 
-392 NVSVVEENTEGGN
+392 VSVVPTDSVPTVEESTEGGN

>member
-1 MRTNYNGI
+1 MFVARTNYNGI
-9 NQNGDSDVNWFNE
+9 NQNGDYDVNWFNDEVKE
-22 NVRDVEIPNNK
+22 NI
-33 GNNLREVEDAVD
+33 EVSKETEDIVD
-45 VEKAFIREGLVN
+45 VEKAFIHEGLVN
-57 AYITMDEAML
+57 AYIAMDEAML

-72 EESLKEEVDSKS
+72 EESLKEEIDSKS

-112 GAIIGIIVGSVALV
+112 GAIIGIIAGSVALV

-135 FVILPMGKG
+135 FVIIPMSKG
-144 NGNSQET
+144 NGNFQET
-151 TISAGVLDDLQS
+151 TISAGVLDDLQGR
-163 KINMF
+163 INML

-176 IKDGYT
+176 IKDGYA

-196 SNSTDISDVE
+196 SNSTDVSDVE

-218 SKKIKTYADLSFNI
+218 SKKIKTYANLSFNI

-237 NDDCTK
+237 SEDCTS

-264 QGVLADR
+264 QGVLSDR
-271 NNYVDIKKSLSAVT
+271 NSYIDIKKSLSAIS
-285 NPSNFEEGNYQEKI
+285 NPSNFEEGSYQEKI
-299 NSIKHVVNKK
+299 NGIKHEVNKK

-325 LAKKKLKDAKDEA
+325 LAEKKLKDAKDEA

-374 PTEEPTKATRVE
+374 PTEEPTKEV
-386 SVTPTD
+386 SVVPTD
-392 NVSVVEENTEGGN
+392 SVPTVEENTEGGN

>member
-9 NQNGDSDVNWFNE
+9 NQNGDYDVNWFNDEVKE
-22 NVRDVEIPNNK
+22 NT
-33 GNNLREVEDAVD
+33 EVSKETEDIVD
-45 VEKAFIREGLVN
+45 VEKAFIHEGLVN
-57 AYITMDEAML
+57 AYVAMDEVML

-72 EESLKEEVDSKS
+72 EESLKEEIDSKS

-112 GAIIGIIVGSVALV
+112 GAIIGIIAGSVALV

-135 FVILPMGKG
+135 FVILPMSKG
-144 NGNSQET
+144 SDNSQET

-163 KINMF
+163 RINML

-176 IKDGYT
+176 IKDGYA

-196 SNSTDISDVE
+196 SNSTDVSDVE

-218 SKKIKTYADLSFNI
+218 SKKIKTYANLSFNI

-237 NDDCTK
+237 SEDCTS

-264 QGVLADR
+264 QGVLSDR
-271 NNYVDIKKSLSAVT
+271 NSYIDIKKSLSAV
-285 NPSNFEEGNYQEKI
+285 SNASTFNEGNYQEKI
-299 NSIKHVVNKK
+299 NSIKHEVNKK

-315 EKLVSDKATA
+315 DKLISDKNTA

-374 PTEEPTKATRVE
+374 PTEEPTKEV
-386 SVTPTD
+386 SVVPTD
-392 NVSVVEENTEGGN
+392 SVPTVEENTEGGN

>member
-9 NQNGDSDVNWFNE
+9 NQNGDYDVNWFNDEVKE
-22 NVRDVEIPNNK
+22 NT
-33 GNNLREVEDAVD
+33 EVSKETEDIVD
-45 VEKAFIREGLVN
+45 VEKAFIHEGLVN
-57 AYITMDEAML
+57 AYIAMDEAML

-72 EESLKEEVDSKS
+72 EESLKEEIDSKS
-84 NYQEGSPFEGGKESN
+84 NYQEGSPFEGGKENN

-112 GAIIGIIVGSVALV
+112 GAIIGIIAGSVALV

-135 FVILPMGKG
+135 FVILPMSKG
-144 NGNSQET
+144 NDNSQET
-151 TISAGVLDDLQS
+151 TISAGVLDDLQGR
-163 KINMF
+163 INML

-176 IKDGYT
+176 IKDGYA

-196 SNSTDISDVE
+196 SNSTDVSDVE

-218 SKKIKTYADLSFNI
+218 SKKIKTYANLSFNI

-237 NDDCTK
+237 SEDCTS

-264 QGVLADR
+264 QGVLSDR
-271 NNYVDIKKSLSAVT
+271 NSYIDIKKSLSAIS
-285 NPSNFEEGNYQEKI
+285 NPSNFEEGSYQEKI
-299 NSIKHVVNKK
+299 NGIKHEVNKK

-325 LAKKKLKDAKDEA
+325 LAEKKLKDAKDEA

-369 DALKT
+369 NALKT
-374 PTEEPTKATRVE
+374 PTEEPTKE
-386 SVTPTD
+386 
-392 NVSVVEENTEGGN
+392 VSVVPTDSVPTVEESTEGGN

>member
-9 NQNGDSDVNWFNE
+9 NQNGDYDVNWFNDGVKE
-22 NVRDVEIPNNK
+22 NI
-33 GNNLREVEDAVD
+33 EVSKENEDIVD
-45 VEKAFIREGLVN
+45 VEKAFIHEGLVN
-57 AYITMDEAML
+57 AYVAMDEAML

-135 FVILPMGKG
+135 FVILPMSKG

-163 KINMF
+163 RINML

-176 IKDGYT
+176 IKDGYA

-196 SNSTDISDVE
+196 SNSTDVSDVE

-218 SKKIKTYADLSFNI
+218 SKKIKIYANLSFNI

-237 NDDCTK
+237 SEDCTS

-264 QGVLADR
+264 QGVLSDR
-271 NNYVDIKKSLSAVT
+271 NSYIDIKKSLSAVSDASIF
-285 NPSNFEEGNYQEKI
+285 NEGNYQEKI
-299 NSIKHVVNKK
+299 NSIKHEVNKK

-315 EKLVSDKATA
+315 DKLISDKNTA

-352 KQKQAE
+352 KQKRAE

-374 PTEEPTKATRVE
+374 PTEEPTKEV
-386 SVTPTD
+386 SVVPTD
-392 NVSVVEENTEGGN
+392 SVPTVEENTEGGN